1 MPSSVTS
8 NHSFCSQASGSD
20 TSVAFPIVD
29 TSTTVE
35 SRIVAWGRS
44 TLSEIAFVFDDPD
57 EPPYTLVVSRIIL
70 VSDESRRSAA
80 GGFWSSTLVTPI
92 WLGGGATF
100 TFCKSSHAHDSECSF
115 SVWNKEGNEEE
126 NQGDEGHWI
135 RPVDLLEARGPEVPV
150 VECDGHTPPTPYM
163 LELDAIKCYKDG
175 ERLEPCIF
183 LRRIAAQS
191 APTDL
196 RAFWAWLQRETGG
209 SAPQCSVQIKE
220 FTLRGLER
228 DLVDTV
234 DEDDKR
240 MLVEVIKAIE
250 EFDFS
255 PGFAKPRKLV
265 RREER

>member
-1 MPSSVTS
+1 M
-8 NHSFCSQASGSD
+8 
-20 TSVAFPIVD
+20 
-29 TSTTVE
+29 
-35 SRIVAWGRS
+35 
-44 TLSEIAFVFDDPD
+44 SEIAFGFDDPA
-57 EPPYTLVVSRIIL
+57 EPPYTLGVSRIVL
-70 VSDESRRSAA
+70 VSVEPRSAA
-80 GGFWSSTLVTPI
+80 GGFWSSSPVRPI

-135 RPVDLLEARGPEVPV
+135 RPVDLLEAHGPEVPV

-163 LELDAIKCYKDG
+163 LEIDAIKCYKDG

-196 RAFWAWLQRETGG
+196 RALWAWLRRETGG
-209 SAPQCSVQIKE
+209 SAPECSEQMKE

-228 DLVDTV
+228 DLLDTI

-240 MLVEVIKAIE
+240 MLVEVIKAIK
-250 EFDFS
+250 EFDFTPDFGKS
-255 PGFAKPRKLV
+255 RELV
-265 RREER
+265 RRDRSEEMPVIGFNLDI